1 MKNSP
6 LTMISVRLTSARLL
20 QSNRESI
27 LSRKNEK
34 LNGGF
39 RVSVQDKIIA
49 LFSLI
54 VSYVYILA
62 SGNIEDSEL
71 NEKLIRR
78 YGVPKSRTLTSS
90 VFMSPIGQEHYELFE
105 PLTGVFHESVQQAHG
120 LREEGKKEEE
130 EVEEEASTWC
140 TRCVSEDTSKVNFA
154 SYFSSALF
162 DLLNIS
168 D

>member
-1 MKNSP
+1 M
-6 LTMISVRLTSARLL
+6 
-20 QSNRESI
+20 
-27 LSRKNEK
+27 
-34 LNGGF
+34 
-39 RVSVQDKIIA
+39 
-49 LFSLI
+49 
-54 VSYVYILA
+54 SYVYILA

-105 PLTGVFHESVQQAHG
+105 PLTGAFHEAVQQAHG
-120 LREEGKKEEE
+120 LREEGKKKKEE
-130 EVEEEASTWC
+130 EEEASTWC